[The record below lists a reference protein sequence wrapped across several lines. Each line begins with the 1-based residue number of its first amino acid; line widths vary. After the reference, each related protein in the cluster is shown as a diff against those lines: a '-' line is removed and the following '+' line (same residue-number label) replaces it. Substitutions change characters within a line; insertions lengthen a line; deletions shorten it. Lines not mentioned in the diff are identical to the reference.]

1 VKELHSYE
9 KEVER
14 EKLPKQLI
22 WSTWW
27 LLYIPVF
34 CNLSCDGHCY

>member
-1 VKELHSYE
+1 MFYFWYSDSIATVRSLKELHSYE

-22 WSTWW
+22 
-27 LLYIPVF
+27 
-34 CNLSCDGHCY
+34 